1 MSFRFREVGAVSVSV
16 KLTRGHRLQS
26 RILAEQLRFFE
37 GGGDGISGVPDS
49 EHAAH
54 GCHTNHD
61 GRIVTAPP
69 TAEVCGCEVCGAVSF
84 FLRWPVRGAVALVII
99 Q

>member
-1 MSFRFREVGAVSVSV
+1 MGAVSVSV

-54 GCHTNHD
+54 GCHTS
-61 GRIVTAPP
+61 ITMVELVTAPP